1 MANPDC
7 GAVTREPPKPQY
19 EPNQSTA
26 TRFKR
31 CMIDRC
37 PQCLQ
42 CRRILQRVKPR
53 SFAFDKAHTRP
64 SPGRCACRRPPR
76 RGRVP
81 RAASPFRS
89 PSRRPGRGHWLTR
102 REYVDVTREELEA
115 VAIESKRTIEIEQF
129 VPKTQI
135 DELYIRDPYYIAPDG
150 EVGQQAFAV
159 IREAIRKEGMVAV
172 GKVVFTSREHIIAL
186 EARDSGMLGMTLRYP
201 YEVRTQAEYF
211 DEIPDEKVPKDM
223 LDLALHI
230 VDTKRGDFEPE
241 KFQDQYEDALREL
254 IEKKAKGE
262 KIEQPKQPARSNV
275 VNLMDALRASV
286 EAEGGSE
293 RRKPARQQT
302 ARTSRKPAR
311 GHGKHKKAS

>member
-135 DELYIRDPYYIAPDG
+135 DES
-150 EVGQQAFAV
+150 
-159 IREAIRKEGMVAV
+159 GMVRGPTTSRDVSVRRGADGYAHSAPAQTKSPDTPRGALERNLV
-172 GKVVFTSREHIIAL
+172 SAQGRVALIWSKTRSGHTPQRELHVLVVFIEFSANNYAIGIAICGCEH
-186 EARDSGMLGMTLRYP
+186 DHNG
-201 YEVRTQAEYF
+201 
-211 DEIPDEKVPKDM
+211 
-223 LDLALHI
+223 I
-230 VDTKRGDFEPE
+230 VLNPIG
-241 KFQDQYEDALREL
+241 LW
-254 IEKKAKGE
+254 
-262 KIEQPKQPARSNV
+262 
-275 VNLMDALRASV
+275 RAC
-286 EAEGGSE
+286 
-293 RRKPARQQT
+293 
-302 ARTSRKPAR
+302 
-311 GHGKHKKAS
+311 